1 MIWSLDMIITHMKI
15 LITGDIEKGKK
26 KDLKDLNF

>member
-1 MIWSLDMIITHMKI
+1 MKI

>member
-1 MIWSLDMIITHMKI
+1 MIITHMKI